1 MIYYVNRND
10 IKKFEPYPI
19 VGADKQPQGHAVKLK
34 KERSNDVRYQEFKE
48 VSHDCVSTVM
58 TYFFFI
64 ITVL

>member
-1 MIYYVNRND
+1 MSNR
-10 IKKFEPYPI
+10 K
-19 VGADKQPQGHAVKLK
+19 VMAVKLK

-64 ITVL
+64 NIVP

>member
-1 MIYYVNRND
+1 MSNRR
-10 IKKFEPYPI
+10 
-19 VGADKQPQGHAVKLK
+19 VMAVKLK

-64 ITVL
+64 IIVL